1 MGACTKAT
9 DETDAAG
16 LPARDGIVLRPERL
30 ARHVRVRRHE
40 CHGAVAEWVEYYWSL
55 RWDLP
60 AGTLFVSQI
69 LPDATCSLTLEVG
82 STRPEIGDDP
92 VVVTGVVTK
101 RFDVDVR
108 GSGRVLGVKFRP
120 GGLAALANRGV
131 GDLRDRVVPAVDVL
145 GPDVAAMADLDPDA
159 PARRWTA
166 SVGRLLARLGGVV
179 GDSVSDSVHDSVD
192 DDYRRV
198 LTIVEAMR
206 TDRDLLAVAQVAERF
221 DMSVRGLQ
229 RLFVHYVGAGPKWVL
244 GRFRMHDVVAELDR
258 DGDAS
263 LTELAHRF
271 GWYDQAHFTRDFTRL
286 VGEPPGAYRARR
298 APQRPSGRR

>member
-1 MGACTKAT
+1 M
-9 DETDAAG
+9 TDATSPIG
-16 LPARDGIVLRPERL
+16 LPARDGIVLRPEQL
-30 ARHVRVRRHE
+30 ARHVHVRRHE
-40 CHGAVAEWVEYYWSL
+40 CQRTVAAWVEYYWSL

-69 LPDATCSLTLEVG
+69 LPDATCSLTLELG
-82 STRPEIGDDP
+82 STRPEVGGDP

-120 GGLAALANRGV
+120 GGLAALAHRGV

-145 GPDVAAMADLDPDA
+145 GPHVAAMAELDPDG

-166 SVGRLLARLGGVV
+166 SVGRLLV
-179 GDSVSDSVHDSVD
+179 GLDGAAGDSVD

-198 LTIVEAMR
+198 LAIVEAMR

-221 DMSVRGLQ
+221 DMSVRALQ

-258 DGDAS
+258 VGDAS

-298 APQRPSGRR
+298 ATPRGTPGSSGGAGRRP

>member
-1 MGACTKAT
+1 M
-9 DETDAAG
+9 
-16 LPARDGIVLRPERL
+16 
-30 ARHVRVRRHE
+30 
-40 CHGAVAEWVEYYWSL
+40 AEWVEYYWSL

-60 AGTLFVSQI
+60 AGSTFASHI

-82 STRPEIGDDP
+82 STRPEVGDDP

-108 GSGRVLGVKFRP
+108 GAGRVLGVKFRP
-120 GGLAALANRGV
+120 GGLAALARRGV

-166 SVGRLLARLGGVV
+166 SVGRLLGRLGGP
-179 GDSVSDSVHDSVD
+179 VD
-192 DDYRRV
+192 DDYRLV
-198 LTIVEAMR
+198 LAIIEAMR
-206 TDRDLLAVAQVAERF
+206 TDRELLAVAEVAERF
-221 DMSVRGLQ
+221 GLSVRGLQ

-258 DGDAS
+258 DGTAS

-286 VGEPPGAYRARR
+286 VGEPPGAYRARH
-298 APQRPSGRR
+298 AG